1 MGGRKLLKTK
11 YVRSKPITKL
21 TTLINTS
28 VDGRVAR
35 HVAARVEQ
43 NTSDCG
49 SDSEYD
55 EELDIVSPRKDNLEQ
70 STTNNIKEE
79 KLNSSKDIPVVKEVM
94 PKKVSVIEKPDMNI
108 EPQQLYKM
116 LDQYF
121 ESRDKLKTVKR
132 QKDIS
137 EKEKQKLERKAERE
151 RLAAAKAEAKKAE
164 RELELARI
172 KEELRA
178 VVLQKEKEQNEKL
191 LAVKRNANEN
201 ISKLRSGLY
210 SS

>member
-28 VDGRVAR
+28 VDGRASR
-35 HVAARVEQ
+35 HIEKS
-43 NTSDCG
+43 SDA

-55 EELDIVSPRKDNLEQ
+55 EELDIEPRERRVEQDINLE
-70 STTNNIKEE
+70 K
-79 KLNSSKDIPVVKEVM
+79 KDSSRDIPTHISSASSTM
-94 PKKVSVIEKPDMNI
+94 PKKVSIVPQPDMNI
-108 EPQQLYKM
+108 EPQQLYKL

-121 ESRDKLKTVKR
+121 ESRDKLKTVKK

-164 RELELARI
+164 RELELAKI

-191 LAVKRNANEN
+191 NAIKRNANEN